1 MEKTLEKT
9 LEEKLLD
16 LENRLATLEKKQSK
30 DQVTLVVFSEDL
42 DRVLAAFIIA
52 TGAAAIGQQVTMF
65 FTFWGLNSLR
75 KQKIY
80 ADKDWLSRMM
90 TLMAPSGASN
100 LSLSK
105 MHYWGLG
112 TKLMTQKMQ
121 KKNVTSL
128 EDLIKIAQDLGVKLI
143 ACEMSKD
150 LMNIQ
155 NEELISGVEPG
166 GVGAFLG
173 DAVESRLSLFI

>member
-1 MEKTLEKT
+1 MEKT

-16 LENRLATLEKKQSK
+16 LESRLATLEKKQSK

-52 TGAAAIGQQVTMF
+52 TGAAAIGQKVTMF

-80 ADKDWLSRMM
+80 AEKDWLSRMM
-90 TLMAPSGASN
+90 TLMAPAGASD

-105 MHYWGLG
+105 MHYWGVG

-121 KKNVTSL
+121 KKNVASL
-128 EDLIKIAQDLGVKLI
+128 EDLIKVAQDLGVQMI

-150 LMNIQ
+150 LMNIHD
-155 NEELISGVEPG
+155 EELISGVESG

-173 DAVESRLSLFI
+173 DAIESRLSLFI

>member
-1 MEKTLEKT
+1 MEKT

-16 LENRLATLEKKQSK
+16 LENRVADLEKKQSK

-65 FTFWGLNSLR
+65 FTFWGLNALR

-80 ADKDWLSRMM
+80 AEKDWLSRMM

-105 MHYWGLG
+105 MHYWGVG
-112 TKLMTQKMQ
+112 TKLMTHKMQ

-150 LMNIQ
+150 LMNIH
-155 NEELISGVEPG
+155 NEELISGVESG

-173 DAVESRLSLFI
+173 DAIESRLSLFI